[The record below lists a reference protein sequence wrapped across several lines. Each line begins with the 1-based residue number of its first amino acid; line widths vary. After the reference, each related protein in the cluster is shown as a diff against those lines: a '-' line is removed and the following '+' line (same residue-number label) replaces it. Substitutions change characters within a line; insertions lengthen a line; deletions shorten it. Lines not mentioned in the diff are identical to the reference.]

1 MVVQAYVEGQP
12 TATVPVRISL
22 DPAIAHELALQMRAV
37 TAKRIIAG
45 TMKIWP
51 LIALLVAGVCI
62 GSNQTSLAEP
72 VTIDLTHWT
81 PPDIG
86 TVGDDP
92 FGNLVKYGYALFT
105 NTPNEI
111 GPGVSDTAK
120 RFAGNN
126 LACQNCHLQ
135 AGTQPYA
142 MPCPASG
149 ANFHNTVRVRA
160 RWTYS
165 RNELTVA

>member
-1 MVVQAYVEGQP
+1 MCG
-12 TATVPVRISL
+12 TA
-22 DPAIAHELALQMRAV
+22 MRGAV
-37 TAKRIIAG
+37 TLPGSKATSRAKGSYRNLG
-45 TMKIWP
+45 GVGSGRQRRVS
-51 LIALLVAGVCI
+51 LVALLVAGVCI
-62 GSNQTSLAEP
+62 GSNKTSLAEP

-92 FGNLVKYGYALFT
+92 FGNLVKYGHGLFT
-105 NTPNEI
+105 DTPNEI

-142 MPCPASG
+142 MPMSPVCGQFPQYRGREG
-149 ANFHNTVRVRA
+149 AV
-160 RWTYS
+160 
-165 RNELTVA
+165 ELLEGRINGWRERSVKGT